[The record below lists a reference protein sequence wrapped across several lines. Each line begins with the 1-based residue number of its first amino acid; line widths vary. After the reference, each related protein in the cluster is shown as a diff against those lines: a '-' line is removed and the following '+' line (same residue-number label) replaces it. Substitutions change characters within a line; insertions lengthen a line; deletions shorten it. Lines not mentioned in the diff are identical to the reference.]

1 MNSLNKNSNI
11 SAKIFSAN
19 NLNNNY
25 KQNNVIK
32 IFKFNSSLFFYL
44 TLIILIKLSKQSSD
58 ELYISIDFGNSKTSY
73 AYTINKNIRDI
84 KYGPD
89 YPFFSEIILFKK
101 QNYPV
106 KNFGTKSFKSF
117 INYNQKEKD
126 EVVYIR
132 NLKMNLYNYSKVNDS
147 FLISTFPLNYNLSL
161 EIVITKFLK
170 QFSDYILNEI
180 NSIPKYR
187 NKFTKSK
194 TNFILTMPKIWDEQT
209 KNLMKICAKK
219 AGMEK
224 LNYIFETEASM
235 IASFEEIEDNFKK
248 IGKHFMIINLGA
260 QIIEITINKI
270 LDENGSFEEISN
282 TLGGNFGSI
291 NINDDLLEI
300 FNFIL
305 DKNNIDYAKKN
316 NPDEYLKILEEIEK
330 KKKSFKGYENFDIE
344 FSYKLTYSFWAKI
357 FKNILELFKSK
368 YHNYELKYNEN
379 KIFIPGKLMKEIIEK
394 RVKETID
401 FINAEEFNFKKFK
414 IDHIILT
421 GGYSNC
427 ELLVNAIKKNISNI
441 PISILMNPE
450 NSILKGALIYNIYKD
465 KIEIKKFNKNV
476 IKKNAIS
483 PVSINNDIDF
493 FSKLIITFILI
504 LMIPISFMIYK
515 IIKISFEKEKNK
527 NVSENISNNQEIYKI
542 NSNSQEFKESFEN
555 VTNNDDKKEKKKIV
569 SENVSNNLLKT
580 YEKNTYPQELEE
592 NLENLTN
599 IRRENKKN
607 SQSYFNPKKDNKNKN
622 VQNLND
628 IYNINKYSQNNI
640 NNYQTFNS

>member
-89 YPFFSEIILFKK
+89 YPLFSEIILFKK
-101 QNYPV
+101 QDYPV

-117 INYNQKEKD
+117 INYNQKEKN

-147 FLISTFPLNYNLSL
+147 FLISTFPLNYNLNL
-161 EIVITKFLK
+161 ETVITKFLE

-187 NKFTKSK
+187 NKFKKSK

-209 KNLMKICAKK
+209 KNLMKTCAKN

-224 LNYIFETEASM
+224 LNYINETEAAL

-270 LDENGSFEEISN
+270 LDENGSFEQISK

-291 NINDDLLEI
+291 NINYDLLEI

-305 DKNNIDYAKKN
+305 DKDNIDYAKKN

-344 FSYKLTYSFWAKI
+344 FSYKLTYNFLAKI
-357 FKNILELFKSK
+357 FKNIIELFFKKK
-368 YHNYELKYNEN
+368 YNNYELKYNEN

-394 RVKETID
+394 RVNETID

-427 ELLVNAIKKNISNI
+427 ELLVNAIKKNFSNI

-465 KIEIKKFNKNV
+465 IIKIKVFNQNKIKKYANP
-476 IKKNAIS
+476 
-483 PVSINNDIDF
+483 PVSIENYF
-493 FSKLIITFILI
+493 FLKLIISIILI
-504 LMIPISFMIYK
+504 LISIFMFYK
-515 IIKISFEKEKNK
+515 IIKK
-527 NVSENISNNQEIYKI
+527 
-542 NSNSQEFKESFEN
+542 SFEN
-555 VTNNDDKKEKKKIV
+555 NQITSQTNNI
-569 SENVSNNLLKT
+569 
-580 YEKNTYPQELEE
+580 P
-592 NLENLTN
+592 
-599 IRRENKKN
+599 
-607 SQSYFNPKKDNKNKN
+607 
-622 VQNLND
+622 
-628 IYNINKYSQNNI
+628 
-640 NNYQTFNS
+640 

>member
-11 SAKIFSAN
+11 NTKIFLAN

-32 IFKFNSSLFFYL
+32 IFKFKSSLFFYL

-73 AYTINKNIRDI
+73 SYTINKNIRDI

-89 YPFFSEIILFKK
+89 YPLFSEIILFKK
-101 QNYPV
+101 QDYPV

-132 NLKMNLYNYSKVNDS
+132 NLKMNLYNYSKENDS

-187 NKFTKSK
+187 NKFKKSK

-209 KNLMKICAKK
+209 KNFMIKCAEK

-224 LNYIFETEASM
+224 LNYIFETEAAM

-270 LDENGSFEEISN
+270 LDENGSFEEISK

-291 NINDDLLEI
+291 NINNDLLEI

-305 DKNNIDYAKKN
+305 DKDNIDYAKEN

-344 FSYKLTYSFWAKI
+344 FSYKLTYSFLAKI
-357 FKNILELFKSK
+357 IKFFINILELFFKTK

-394 RVKETID
+394 RVNETID
-401 FINAEEFNFKKFK
+401 FINAEDFNFKKFK

-465 KIEIKKFNKNV
+465 KIKIKEFNQKAM
-476 IKKNAIS
+476 KKNANP
-483 PVSINNDIDF
+483 PVTINNKKYIF
-493 FSKLIITFILI
+493 FKIGSSIILI
-504 LMIPISFMIYK
+504 LLPSFMF
-515 IIKISFEKEKNK
+515 IKIL
-527 NVSENISNNQEIYKI
+527 
-542 NSNSQEFKESFEN
+542 FEN
-555 VTNNDDKKEKKKIV
+555 NNKKKHSI
-569 SENVSNNLLKT
+569 
-580 YEKNTYPQELEE
+580 Y
-592 NLENLTN
+592 
-599 IRRENKKN
+599 
-607 SQSYFNPKKDNKNKN
+607 YFNNYYYYYYYLIVLQIFKD
-622 VQNLND
+622 LE
-628 IYNINKYSQNNI
+628 
-640 NNYQTFNS
+640 